1 MKIKYTPGTPNGLV
15 GKTHTVEIVEMMM
28 VEAKYIDAPL
38 LKSVKIKYDDGRTE
52 TISGTK
58 LFDSIDMV
66 QKAVHKMVE

>member
-28 VEAKYIDAPL
+28 VEAKHIDAPL
-38 LKSVKIKYDDGRTE
+38 LKSVKIKYDDGRME

>member
-1 MKIKYTPGTPNGLV
+1 MKVRYTPGTPDGLV
-15 GKTHTVEIVEMMM
+15 GKTHTVEIVEMMI
-28 VEAKYIDAPL
+28 VEAKHIDAPL